1 MRSLTRLES
10 FSVGIV
16 TSLFLN
22 PRSFEAVSNR
32 VGPDLMLRFPGEFFG
47 GNFASGLLC
56 LHKCSADFLWP
67 GDKARSVQTR
77 ALVGIEQIP
86 DGESMR
92 TKMLAALVLL
102 FLMLGS
108 ADEAR
113 TSDEVS
119 KPDAAASGAMAE
131 MPALA
136 VPEGEFNFGEV
147 SEGKEYVH
155 DFVIKN
161 GGTGILEIKKVNP
174 G

>member
-1 MRSLTRLES
+1 M
-10 FSVGIV
+10 VGV
-16 TSLFLN
+16 
-22 PRSFEAVSNR
+22 
-32 VGPDLMLRFPGEFFG
+32 
-47 GNFASGLLC
+47 
-56 LHKCSADFLWP
+56 
-67 GDKARSVQTR
+67 
-77 ALVGIEQIP
+77 EQIP

-92 TKMLAALVLL
+92 TKILAALVLL

-108 ADEAR
+108 ADEAL

>member
-1 MRSLTRLES
+1 
-10 FSVGIV
+10 
-16 TSLFLN
+16 
-22 PRSFEAVSNR
+22 
-32 VGPDLMLRFPGEFFG
+32 
-47 GNFASGLLC
+47 
-56 LHKCSADFLWP
+56 
-67 GDKARSVQTR
+67 
-77 ALVGIEQIP
+77 
-86 DGESMR
+86 MR

-102 FLMLGS
+102 FLMFGS

-131 MPALA
+131 MPAVA
-136 VPEGEFNFGEV
+136 TPEAEFNFGEV

-161 GGTGILEIKKVNP
+161 GGTGILQIKKVNP